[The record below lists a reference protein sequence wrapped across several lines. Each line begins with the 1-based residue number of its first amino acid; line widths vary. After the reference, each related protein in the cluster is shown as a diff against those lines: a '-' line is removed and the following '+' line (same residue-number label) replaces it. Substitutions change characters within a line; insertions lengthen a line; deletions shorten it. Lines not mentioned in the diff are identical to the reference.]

1 MNKDYFEI
9 FKQILIVLT
18 IIALLIGQIYFLY
31 LSFLFGSLLM
41 FFLSL
46 ILPIS
51 SIIGVYSFFIQIPN
65 WVIYFFS

>member
-9 FKQILIVLT
+9 FKQILIVFT
-18 IIALLIGQIYFLY
+18 IITLLIGQIYFLY

-51 SIIGVYSFFIQIPN
+51 SIIGAYSFFIQIPN
-65 WVIYFFS
+65 WVIHFFS

>member
-1 MNKDYFEI
+1 MSKNYFEI
-9 FKQILIVLT
+9 FKQILIVFT
-18 IIALLIGQIYFLY
+18 IITLLIGQIYFLY

-51 SIIGVYSFFIQIPN
+51 SIIGAYSFFIQIPN
-65 WVIYFFS
+65 WVIHFFS